1 MNRLKILWWKY
12 YLRVERLAYKAR
24 NDHFARNLYSYSI
37 FEPINGIFT
46 SKRIEYIMR
55 WKIVG
60 EIEGDFGQK
69 LDTGVQE
76 ITRRR
81 PSTKTRPVVLSLL
94 SLFLL

>member
-1 MNRLKILWWKY
+1 M
-12 YLRVERLAYKAR
+12 
-24 NDHFARNLYSYSI
+24 YSYNI

-55 WKIVG
+55 WKMVG
-60 EIEGDFGQK
+60 EIEGDFRQK

-81 PSTKTRPVVLSLL
+81 RRQPTKRRPVVLPLL

>member
-1 MNRLKILWWKY
+1 MVILFTG
-12 YLRVERLAYKAR
+12 LSHAYTVG
-24 NDHFARNLYSYSI
+24 NDHFASNLYSYNI
-37 FEPINGIFT
+37 FKPIIGIFT

-55 WKIVG
+55 WKMVG

-81 PSTKTRPVVLSLL
+81 LSTKTRPVVLSLL